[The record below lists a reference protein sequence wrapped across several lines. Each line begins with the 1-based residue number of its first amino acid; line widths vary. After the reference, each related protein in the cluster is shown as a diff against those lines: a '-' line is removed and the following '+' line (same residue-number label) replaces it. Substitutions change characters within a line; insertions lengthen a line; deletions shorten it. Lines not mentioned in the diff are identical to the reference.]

1 MKKHLNAKAKG
12 VLALTVVLAVVLALT
27 GTAADAWPQGAVQA
41 VMTPLRAGVTSLTRQ
56 AQKIYSYI
64 FRYEALEAEN
74 QELKARIAEI
84 ENDARMTDTLLRE
97 NQRLRELTELK
108 EEREDFTL
116 ASAYIITW
124 DSNDWTSSFTINKGS
139 GSGITV
145 DMVAMTAQGEV
156 VGLVTEV
163 GSNLNCTG
171 QSATLLDRGLI
182 EIVRQNF
189 GFDLENG
196 ITTVALDPAQ
206 GHYYLEVRRL
216 PQS

>member
-27 GTAADAWPQGAVQA
+27 GTAADAWPQRAVQA

-97 NQRLRELTELK
+97 NQRLR
-108 EEREDFTL
+108 
-116 ASAYIITW
+116 
-124 DSNDWTSSFTINKGS
+124 G
-139 GSGITV
+139 
-145 DMVAMTAQGEV
+145 
-156 VGLVTEV
+156 
-163 GSNLNCTG
+163 
-171 QSATLLDRGLI
+171 
-182 EIVRQNF
+182 
-189 GFDLENG
+189 
-196 ITTVALDPAQ
+196 
-206 GHYYLEVRRL
+206 
-216 PQS
+216 